1 MPTHIDNIEAV
12 IGPSS
17 ELIVTDTNRKN
28 LIMWAD
34 MMHRARNMPFP
45 PGINAASVLTNVELA
60 NLYHAHGPGAKPDVI
75 QGAFAD
81 LVRHVERTGFAPV
94 DTDVV
99 SRIVGDAI
107 RVNNEV
113 ITDQMGIE
121 IAKFVEAMPGIVTDL
136 LKGHVA
142 PVRIE
147 IVTAGEVRVLEGMHH
162 AATPEIIQIASMGHP
177 IMMVGPAGCGKTTIG
192 EMVSQALNLP
202 FLITSTVF
210 DTHELMGFVDGHGA
224 YHRTPF
230 RDAFEHGGVW
240 VADEIDA
247 WDAAALLAANS
258 ALANGYVTFPD
269 GQQPVRRHADFR
281 MIACAN
287 TFGKGA
293 DRVYIGRNQLD
304 AASLDRFAVVAIDY
318 DRNLEMRLTTNAAW
332 ANEVWNVRDKVEEKN
347 IRHVVSTRAIIKGS
361 RALAGGMNIER
372 VRKIYLFKGMSE
384 ADRKKVVDGRNQFM

>member
-1 MPTHIDNIEAV
+1 MSTYIDNIETV

-17 ELIVTDTNRKN
+17 DLIVTNANRQN
-28 LIMWAD
+28 LIMWAQ
-34 MMHRARNMPFP
+34 MMHDARKLPFP
-45 PGINAASVLTNVELA
+45 PGINAAGVLTNPELA
-60 NLYHAHGPGAKPDVI
+60 NLYHAHGPGAKLI
-75 QGAFAD
+75 SGAFAD
-81 LVRHVERTGFAPV
+81 LVRHVERTGFAPL
-94 DTDVV
+94 DTTTINRLIADAWETL
-99 SRIVGDAI
+99 SLAMLDDNREAAQRIVDAA
-107 RVNNEV
+107 
-113 ITDQMGIE
+113 
-121 IAKFVEAMPGIVTDL
+121 IAALPP
-136 LKGHVA
+136 VA
-142 PVRIE
+142 PIRIE
-147 IVTAGEVRVLEGMHH
+147 IVERGEVRVLEGMHH
-162 AATPEIIQIASMGHP
+162 TSTAEIIQIASMGHP

-192 EMVSQALNLP
+192 EMVSKALALP

-240 VADEIDA
+240 IADEIDA

-304 AASLDRFAVVAIDY
+304 AASLDRFAVVSIDY
-318 DRNLEMRLTTNAAW
+318 DRNLEMRLTTNAGW
-332 ANEVWNVRDKVEEKN
+332 AHEVWSVRDKVETKN
-347 IRHVVSTRAIIKGS
+347 IRHVVSTRAIINGS
-361 RALAGGMNIER
+361 HALAIGMNIER
-372 VRKIYLFKGMSE
+372 VRDIYLYKGLSE
-384 ADRKKVVDGRNQFM
+384 ADRKKVVDNQNDDR